1 MIFLIFTKFFG
12 EFYEKVC
19 IFAATEKRKTLY
31 MKLDYFR
38 VAACVPLVR
47 PGDCSYNVDSIISI
61 AKTLDR
67 SGVRLGVF
75 PELCVT
81 GYTCGDLFLNRFML
95 DNAVDELKRLARQT
109 ANMKLALIV
118 GAPVIYNNVLFN
130 CGVVIGGGKIRMIV
144 PKTYTPNYGEFYERR
159 WFTPAYDAIE
169 GTISLGSGMDDI
181 PFGRHQLLWV
191 DDVRV
196 GIEICEDLWV
206 PIPPSSFLALGGAEI
221 IANLSASDDTLG
233 KYGYLKTLIKQHS
246 ARTVGAYVY
255 SSVGFGESSTD
266 AVFDGKAII
275 AETGRILARNSR
287 WQEGEQFVIADIDLE
302 SITHDRMMKN
312 TFADCARHSNTAAY
326 RKIEF
331 FTGRP
336 LDARTEDI
344 FHPYSTNPFIP
355 EDSEWEERCEEVTNI
370 QAAGLAQRLSATG
383 CEKIVLGISGGLDS
397 TLALLVAC
405 KAFDRIGI
413 PRKNIIG
420 VTMPGFGTT
429 GRTHDNAV
437 ELMKALGVDNRE
449 VSIVPGVEQHFKD
462 IGHDPDV
469 HDVTYENAQA
479 RMRTYLLMDI
489 ANQEGGMVLGTGD
502 MSELALGWATFNGDH
517 MSMYGVNAGVPKTL
531 VRSLVEWFARTTGD
545 EAVRARLKD
554 IVETPISPELLPA
567 DSEGEIGQKTEDLV
581 GPYELHDFFLYHV
594 LRYGRSPRKIF
605 YLAREAFG
613 DRYTDNVVLHWLRTF
628 FRRFFNQQ
636 FKRSCMPDGPKVSDM
651 SLSPRSDWRMPSD
664 ASSSEWIKDIEQ
676 LEREVGVK
684 K

>member
-1 MIFLIFTKFFG
+1 
-12 EFYEKVC
+12 
-19 IFAATEKRKTLY
+19 

-38 VAACVPLVR
+38 VAACVPLVK
-47 PGDCSYNVDSIISI
+47 PGDCNFNVNSIISI
-61 AKTLDR
+61 AKNLDHY
-67 SGVRLGVF
+67 GVRLGVF
-75 PELCVT
+75 PELCIT

-95 DNAVDELKRLARQT
+95 DNAISELARLARET
-109 ANMKLALIV
+109 ANLKLALIV
-118 GAPVIYNNVLFN
+118 GAPIIYNNVLFN
-130 CGVVIGGGKIRMIV
+130 CGVVVGGGKVRMIV

-169 GTISLGSGMDDI
+169 GTISLGKEI
-181 PFGRHQLLWV
+181 ENVPFGRHQLLSV

-221 IANLSASDDTLG
+221 IANLSASDDTIG
-233 KYGYLKTLIKQHS
+233 KYGYLKNLIKQHS
-246 ARTVGAYVY
+246 ARTVAAYIY

-266 AVFDGKAII
+266 AVFDGKAIV
-275 AETGRILARNSR
+275 AETGKILARNSR
-287 WQEGEQFVIADIDLE
+287 WNDGEQFVIADIDLE

-331 FTGRP
+331 TTGRP
-336 LDARTEDI
+336 LDFHPEKI
-344 FHPYSTNPFIP
+344 SHPYSTNPFIP
-355 EDSEWEERCEEVTNI
+355 EDSEWQERCEEVANI
-370 QAAGLAQRLSATG
+370 QAAGLAQRLSATN
-383 CEKIVLGISGGLDS
+383 CRKIILGISGGLDS
-397 TLALLVAC
+397 TLALLAAC
-405 KAFDRIGI
+405 KAFDRLGL

-429 GRTHDNAV
+429 GRTHNNAV

-449 VSIVPGVEQHFKD
+449 ISIVPGVEQHFKD
-462 IGHDPDV
+462 IGHNPEI

-517 MSMYGVNAGVPKTL
+517 MSMYGINAGIPKTL
-531 VRSLVEWFARTTGD
+531 VRSLVEWFAKTT
-545 EAVRARLKD
+545 ENSIVKARLSD
-554 IVETPISPELLPA
+554 IIDTPISPELIPA
-567 DSEGEIGQKTEDLV
+567 ENHNDIKQKTEDLV

-605 YLAREAFG
+605 RLTREAFG
-613 DRYTDNVVLHWLRTF
+613 DKYSDTEILTWLQTF

-636 FKRSCMPDGPKVSDM
+636 FKRSCMPDGPKISDM

-664 ASSSEWIKDIEQ
+664 ASAAEWLKDIEQ
-676 LEREVGVK
+676 LEREVGVGK
-684 K
+684 SI